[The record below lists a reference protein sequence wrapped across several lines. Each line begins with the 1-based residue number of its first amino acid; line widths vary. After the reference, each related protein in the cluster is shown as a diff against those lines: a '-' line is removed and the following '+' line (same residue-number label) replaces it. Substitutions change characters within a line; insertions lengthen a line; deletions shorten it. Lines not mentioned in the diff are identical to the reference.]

1 MPGVARKI
9 RYRVAPPFTAYQYA
23 SMIVAPVTDFVRHD
37 RSSTSPTAAGAAA
50 GATAA
55 PTVEA
60 AGPAGAAT
68 AAAAPTVAIPNAAT
82 AAAAVFASLMLDILH
97 RPD

>member
-1 MPGVARKI
+1 MPGVARNV
-9 RYRVAPPFTAYQYA
+9 RYRVAPPSTAYQYA

-50 GATAA
+50 A

-60 AGPAGAAT
+60 AGPACAAT
-68 AAAAPTVAIPNAAT
+68 AAAAPMVVIPNAAT
-82 AAAAVFASLMLDILH
+82 AAAAVFANLMLDILH